1 MRGRASVKVWT
12 LRHSFLGLS
21 QSLPGKCVV
30 MGDEAELN
38 LEEPSVPGFPQLSYL
53 AIYIEPL

>member
-1 MRGRASVKVWT
+1 MKVWT